1 MNNQQTNL
9 IKIIRCALHKVPC
22 EELTQPDFSEIT
34 TLAEKHKLSAFL
46 FEAMPY
52 LAAEQIPEQLLVLW
66 KKLYR
71 SQIIVEA
78 NQRYE
83 FENLLDALNEAEIKA
98 LPVKGFAIADC
109 YPSPSLRA
117 MSDFDILYEETKK
130 ETLLP
135 VMQRLGYKTMSVGG
149 GTTDQFFSETGI
161 HAELHRTLYEDRMP
175 QQTKPFFSDLFALAE
190 ADSKPFVYRLSSDDE
205 YRYLLLHTYKHFVF
219 AGTGIRSALDVYVF
233 KDRVKDKA
241 ALEQWCSRAGI
252 GKFREELERLSDYW
266 FGEGDASAITEQFG
280 DYIAGGGVY
289 GSEENKMHSQMLQ
302 ADNGRGVGKLKYIL
316 RRFFLPYR
324 AMTHEY
330 PILKKLPF
338 LLPFFWIYRAV
349 YALCHRRERLSAEI
363 QNLSSYDS
371 SQADRLSGLM
381 KALEIQR

>member
-1 MNNQQTNL
+1 MNL
-9 IKIIRCALHKVPC
+9 IKIIRCVLRKAPC
-22 EELTQPDFSEIT
+22 EELTEPDFNEIT

-46 FEAMPY
+46 FEAKPY
-52 LAAEQIPEQLLVLW
+52 LAAEQIPEQLLALW

-71 SQIIVEA
+71 AQIVVEA

-83 FENLLDALNEAEIKA
+83 LEKLLDALNEAKIKA
-98 LPVKGFAIADC
+98 LPVKGFVLADC

-117 MSDFDILYEETKK
+117 MSDFDILYEETQPGS
-130 ETLLP
+130 LLS
-135 VMQRLGYKTMSVGG
+135 VMQSLGYKAMSVGS

-161 HAELHRTLYEDRMP
+161 HAELHRALYEDRMP
-175 QQTKPFFSDLFALAE
+175 QQSKPFFKDLFALAE
-190 ADSKPFVYRLSSDDE
+190 ADEKPFVYRLSADDE

-219 AGTGIRSALDVYVF
+219 AGTGIRSALDVFVF
-233 KDRVKDKA
+233 KNRVKDMDS
-241 ALEQWCSRAGI
+241 LERWCSHAGI
-252 GKFREELERLSDYW
+252 GKFREELERLSEYW
-266 FGEGDASAITEQFG
+266 FGEGAPSAITEQFG

-289 GSEENKMHSQMLQ
+289 GSEENKMHSQMLR

-316 RRFFLPYR
+316 RRLFLPYH
-324 AMTHEY
+324 AMTQEY

-338 LLPFFWIYRAV
+338 LLPFFWIYRAFF
-349 YALCHRRERLSAEI
+349 ALCHRREKLSAEI